1 MALHA
6 GGLPGYPSS
15 HGCVHLP
22 SKFAEELFVA
32 SPMGMTVVV
41 VNEHSAP
48 GEVAHPPAFSPVDA
62 ATGVPVSAE
71 RLAADEEFRLE
82 PEKAPHG
89 PVSILMSSADQRVLV
104 LRNGV
109 EIGRARITVHDPS
122 EPLGTHT
129 FVMREQPD
137 TSAPTWVAVAMP
149 GHFDEDGRALS
160 QDAAARVSMPP
171 GFARA
176 VSLLLAPGAT
186 LFVTDA
192 PILAENMHADIT
204 VLSDGAPEWRRT
216 SRCSLVAS
224 PNNEDRAV
232 FRHLIVA
239 IALLPLIA
247 ACSRQQE
254 APESAAARKPATTA
268 QATSEAQPAEV
279 SFAQVIELQ
288 GVTFNVVSPNAASAN
303 TVTVSTTGLEID
315 NSAWSQEVDGIVT
328 GARWP
333 TLTWTGR
340 LRSTCTSSRPAWMR
354 RDRSSPTSR
363 TIENL

>member
-1 MALHA
+1 VFVILQKDKDHRSSKYNNAPMPYTQRLTWDGVALHA

-22 SKFAEELFVA
+22 SKFAEELFAA

-41 VNEHSAP
+41 VDEHSAP

-62 ATGVPVSAE
+62 TTGVPVSAE

-149 GHFDEDGRALS
+149 GHYDEDGRALS
-160 QDAAARVSMPP
+160 HDAAARVDA
-171 GFARA
+171 ARVCA
-176 VSLLLAPGAT
+176 GSEPAARTRRDALRDGCADPRREHARRHHRAERRRTARGGGELVAAGQRLAPA
-186 LFVTDA
+186 
-192 PILAENMHADIT
+192 
-204 VLSDGAPEWRRT
+204 
-216 SRCSLVAS
+216 C
-224 PNNEDRAV
+224 
-232 FRHLIVA
+232 
-239 IALLPLIA
+239 A
-247 ACSRQQE
+247 AFDPGQQ
-254 APESAAARKPATTA
+254 PHP
-268 QATSEAQPAEV
+268 
-279 SFAQVIELQ
+279 
-288 GVTFNVVSPNAASAN
+288 
-303 TVTVSTTGLEID
+303 
-315 NSAWSQEVDGIVT
+315 
-328 GARWP
+328 
-333 TLTWTGR
+333 
-340 LRSTCTSSRPAWMR
+340 
-354 RDRSSPTSR
+354 
-363 TIENL
+363 